1 MKKSTKKRNVI
12 IISVISAV
20 FIMGIIAGSVFA
32 VLENSYSLS
41 TGTVLKSDNG
51 TVFLIKDN
59 SPVRLGDYTEKGKL
73 LKGLET
79 GDKVLVLHDG
89 IAESY
94 PASTSV
100 YFVIKTGDGGEG
112 SISKEVMSS
121 LSELGWIKGDEI
133 TLTSDVPFEAEYIRT
148 GTPEK
153 ETSGTTVTVIN
164 SLPELQLYINEN
176 KDTLSLTDEFIGQ
189 SEKYNDDF
197 FIEKSIIL
205 LFVTEGSGSV
215 SHKIDFVKKAGDER
229 LEVSL
234 SREVPEVGTC
244 DMAYHHIIIEV
255 KKEEL
260 AERDILILDGKTV
273 SEPSGEVSVS
283 TGKEG
288 MSLLIPGNWSY
299 RKEESEI
306 LPLSIEIY
314 NENEPDKIIT
324 AEFTGAF
331 GVCGTGLRTENIKI
345 GEYEAV
351 KGIYD
356 GNPVWDFISID
367 LGEEYVVFYNHSDG
381 SWWSEYGD
389 EAMEIL
395 GTLKINK

>member
-1 MKKSTKKRNVI
+1 MKKRNI
-12 IISVISAV
+12 IIVTVISAV
-20 FIMGIIAGSVFA
+20 FITGIIAGSVFA
-32 VLENSYSLS
+32 MLESSFSLS

-51 TVFLIKDN
+51 TVFLVKGN
-59 SPVRLGDYTEKGKL
+59 SPVRLGDYTEEGKL
-73 LKGLET
+73 LAGLET

-94 PASTSV
+94 PASTSAR
-100 YFVIKTGDGGEG
+100 FVIKTGGGGEG
-112 SISKEVMSS
+112 NIPEEVVSS
-121 LSELGWIKGDEI
+121 LSELGWIKGDE
-133 TLTSDVPFEAEYIRT
+133 TVVSEDAPFEAEYVRT
-148 GTPEK
+148 GTPVK
-153 ETSGTTVTVIN
+153 ETAATTVTVIN

-176 KDTLSLTDEFIGQ
+176 EEALSLTDEFL
-189 SEKYNDDF
+189 EKTEEYDNEY
-197 FIEKSIIL
+197 FIENSVIL

-215 SHKIDFVKKAGDER
+215 SHKIASVKKTGNER
-229 LEVSL
+229 LEISL
-234 SREVPEVGTC
+234 LREVPEVGTC
-244 DMAYHHIIIEV
+244 DMAYHHIMIEV
-255 KKEEL
+255 KKEDL
-260 AERDILILDGKTV
+260 GERDILLLDGKTV
-273 SEPSGEVSVS
+273 REISEEVRVS

-288 MSLLIPGNWSY
+288 MSLIIPEDWGY

-314 NENEPDKIIT
+314 NKNEPDKTIT

-331 GVCGTGLRTENIKI
+331 GVCGTGLRTEDIKI

-381 SWWSEYGD
+381 IWWQEYGD
-389 EAMEIL
+389 EAMKIL
-395 GTLKINK
+395 DTLKINS